1 MMEFAAGSVPVCVA
15 AKVYGK
21 DASWVRA
28 GIISGWLPIGKA
40 TRNGKLV
47 TDVNEID
54 SRKGRINFYISP
66 KLLYEE
72 TGYVWR
78 GEREYEM
85 PF

>member
-1 MMEFAAGSVPVCVA
+1 MIEFAAGSVPVCVA

-78 GEREYEM
+78 GEHEYEM